1 MNRDRDMN
9 SWSPVLV
16 GDETGSSK
24 MSIAYGELWWDND
37 RFGSWLICKDP
48 STAAYQLLWWDTIV
62 DQGIDATRCAKVQ
75 LLTENL

>member
-1 MNRDRDMN
+1 MDPDRNMD

-24 MSIAYGELWWDND
+24 MIIANGELWWDND
-37 RFGSWLICKDP
+37 RFGSWLACKNVN
-48 STAAYQLLWWDTIV
+48 TNAYELLWWDTIT
-62 DQGIDATRCAKVQ
+62 DRGIDREKCAKVQ